1 MFWLAEDEE
10 VLQTTDEL
18 FHRYGYLNVT
28 CQLELLLNAD
38 DYDSLVPLLN
48 QNHETTKYGA
58 EFQMKF

>member
-1 MFWLAEDEE
+1 MSF
-10 VLQTTDEL
+10 